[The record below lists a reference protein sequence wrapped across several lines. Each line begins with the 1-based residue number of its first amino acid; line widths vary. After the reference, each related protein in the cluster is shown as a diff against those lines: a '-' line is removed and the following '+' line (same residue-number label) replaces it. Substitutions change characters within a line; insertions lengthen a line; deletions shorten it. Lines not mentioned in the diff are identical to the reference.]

1 MKHVIVDGIDRL
13 GKDTLIKGIQDRLGF
28 FQVIHYQKPQ
38 LLERFVQEASVY
50 NNTQA
55 DVKKEA
61 LKLYQQESFR
71 AMFKLMNG
79 MFNPRIIC
87 NRSHL
92 GETVYAKRYRGYDG
106 SYVFDIEK
114 QFGYP
119 DGPLSQ
125 VLLVVLHTT
134 SFSFISDDGLSF
146 DVTKRE
152 EEQADFIEAYHKS
165 AIPNKVLIDVHN
177 GKGGFVSPQFV
188 LDTILSKLKQ

>member
-1 MKHVIVDGIDRL
+1 MKHVIIEGIDRL

-38 LLERFVQEASVY
+38 LLERYVTEVAKHKNVSE
-50 NNTQA
+50 A
-55 DVKKEA
+55 DVKREA
-61 LKLYQQESFR
+61 LKLYQIESFR
-71 AMFKLMNG
+71 AMFKLMAG
-79 MFNPRIIC
+79 MLNPRIIC
-87 NRSHL
+87 NRAHL

-114 QFGYP
+114 QFSYTE
-119 DGPLSQ
+119 GPLSQ

-134 SFSFISDDGLSF
+134 DFSFITDDGLSL

-152 EEQADFIEAYHKS
+152 EEQEDFIEAYHKS
-165 AIPNKVLIDVHN
+165 VIPNKLLIDVHD

-188 LDTILSKLKQ
+188 LEAVCSKFK